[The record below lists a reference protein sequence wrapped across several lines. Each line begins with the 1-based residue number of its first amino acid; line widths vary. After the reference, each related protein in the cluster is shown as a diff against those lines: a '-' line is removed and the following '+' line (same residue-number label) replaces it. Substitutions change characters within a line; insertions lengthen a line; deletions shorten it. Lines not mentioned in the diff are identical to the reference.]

1 MNKFTAAESGF
12 DRNNKKFIR
21 CTVLTTK
28 QIKASLKAVANW
40 SQREQTICR
49 TFKFEGFLNS
59 IAFVNRITPVAQNL
73 NHYPDIDIRFDQ
85 VTLTL
90 TTHDAGGITE
100 KDFSVAR
107 QCDEVFLSFFAFRSM
122 QIISQTTKV

>member
-1 MNKFTAAESGF
+1 MRE
-12 DRNNKKFIR
+12 
-21 CTVLTTK
+21 VLTTK

-40 SQREQTICR
+40 SQSAQTICR

-59 IAFVNRITPVAQNL
+59 IAFVNHITRVVQNL

-85 VTLTL
+85 VTLTF
-90 TTHDAGGITE
+90 TTHDGGGITE

-107 QCDEVFLSFFAFRSM
+107 QCDEVFLIFFVFRSM
-122 QIISQTTKV
+122 QITSLTT